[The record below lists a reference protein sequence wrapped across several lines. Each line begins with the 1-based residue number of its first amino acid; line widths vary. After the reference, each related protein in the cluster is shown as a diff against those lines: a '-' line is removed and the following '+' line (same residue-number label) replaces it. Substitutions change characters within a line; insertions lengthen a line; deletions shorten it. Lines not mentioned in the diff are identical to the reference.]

1 MHCMNPLEEA
11 EVVLPALEMLAR
23 CMWRKAASSPG
34 SSPQPCPT
42 TTSPHTQQQATMAD
56 VEMTDSSAVVPKPK
70 QKSSKAADSGEPKK
84 RFEVK
89 KASSPGSCSD

>member
-1 MHCMNPLEEA
+1 
-11 EVVLPALEMLAR
+11 
-23 CMWRKAASSPG
+23 
-34 SSPQPCPT
+34 
-42 TTSPHTQQQATMAD
+42 MAD

-70 QKSSKAADSGEPKK
+70 TKSSKAADSGEPKK